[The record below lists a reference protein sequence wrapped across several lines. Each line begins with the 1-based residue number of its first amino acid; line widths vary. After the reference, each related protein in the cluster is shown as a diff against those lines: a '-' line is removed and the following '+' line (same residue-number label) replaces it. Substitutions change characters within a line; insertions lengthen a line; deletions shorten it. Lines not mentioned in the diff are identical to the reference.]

1 MTSEWALANRMNRS
15 SVMVTRVLPLSAFVA
30 RLSFLPSRT
39 SPALMSKSVTWG
51 RPAWSG
57 TGSREAERTQAEP
70 LRDLVGAGDCL
81 QTTSDQEEV
90 ASGGVEGEVH
100 AGSESDA
107 ADAMGLNARAGS
119 EGGGVDGH
127 GASDVR
133 GQGAGAPVRAGSGK
147 GSGASIWGGAGVDD
161 RRWRVISRMG
171 HVHRVGPPGTAPAGC
186 EQTWVVWSVGARK
199 KTRCTVILAVKAY
212 ANRRAIMECRRE
224 TVAVWLI
231 AVSAFCGEVA
241 IRIALVGT
249 VVAAVWGARSK

>member
-1 MTSEWALANRMNRS
+1 
-15 SVMVTRVLPLSAFVA
+15 
-30 RLSFLPSRT
+30 
-39 SPALMSKSVTWG
+39 
-51 RPAWSG
+51 
-57 TGSREAERTQAEP
+57 
-70 LRDLVGAGDCL
+70 
-81 QTTSDQEEV
+81 
-90 ASGGVEGEVH
+90 
-100 AGSESDA
+100 
-107 ADAMGLNARAGS
+107 
-119 EGGGVDGH
+119 
-127 GASDVR
+127 
-133 GQGAGAPVRAGSGK
+133 
-147 GSGASIWGGAGVDD
+147 
-161 RRWRVISRMG
+161 MG